1 MIRTRTAF
9 IFFLILLTTGNV
21 AGQKISFLVT
31 MESRSLESQYK
42 MEIAISG
49 NRTAMKPLM
58 EIEPG
63 QQMHFMF
70 DYEKMEQITFIESN
84 GQKFAMVSGMKF
96 DEDLLN
102 EDEPDKKIKVTPTDE
117 TKVISGYTCKKTIL
131 SSKEMTSDV
140 WTTDELE
147 YESSDVFRSLQSYNN
162 KKNDFVEKHAGVSGF
177 PILIEATGK
186 KASESMVM
194 TITDIREG
202 QVNEALF
209 STEGYQVVDKNTMM
223 K

>member
-1 MIRTRTAF
+1 
-9 IFFLILLTTGNV
+9 
-21 AGQKISFLVT
+21 

-49 NRTAMKPLM
+49 KRTAMKPLM
-58 EIEPG
+58 EVESV

-70 DYEKMEQITFIESN
+70 DYEKMEQTTFIESN
-84 GQKFAMVSGMKF
+84 GQKFAMVTEMQF
-96 DEDLLN
+96 DEGLLN
-102 EDEPDKKIKVTPTDE
+102 DDEPGKKIKVTPTEE
-117 TKVISGYTCKKTIL
+117 TRMISGYKCKKTIL

-140 WTTDELE
+140 WTTDELA
-147 YESSDVFRSLQSYNN
+147 YESSDVFRSLQSYNK

-177 PILIEATGK
+177 PILIEANGK

-202 QVNEALF
+202 QVNESLF
-209 STEGYQVVDKNTMM
+209 STEGYQVVDRNTMM